1 MTKAVVVKLDDALY
15 KLIVARAK
23 KNFLEIDEMIEDI
36 IRRSMLSYKKNGSSI
51 SDKVD
56 DSLVGVFSRKKR
68 GKQRK

>member
-1 MTKAVVVKLDDALY
+1 MTKAIVVKLDDALY

-51 SDKVD
+51 NDKVD
-56 DSLVGVFSRKKR
+56 DSLVSVFSRKKR
-68 GKQRK
+68 GKQRR

>member
-56 DSLVGVFSRKKR
+56 DSLVSVFSRKKS
-68 GKQRK
+68 GKKRR

>member
-1 MTKAVVVKLDDALY
+1 MTKAVIVKLDDVLY
-15 KLIVARAK
+15 NLIVARAK

-56 DSLVGVFSRKKR
+56 DSLVSVFSRKKV
-68 GKQRK
+68 GKQRR